1 VVGRITDDSRWRATY
16 RGKVVADIPVKA
28 LSDEAPIY
36 DRPAKAPTAFIEK
49 PATNTS
55 ALAHAHVPSPM
66 EALRALLSSPN
77 VGSKRWVFRQYD
89 SIVQSN
95 TVGGPGSDAA
105 VLRIKGSRRALALKV
120 DSNPRACA
128 LDPYLGAV
136 ATVCEAARNVAC
148 AGARPAGITNCLN
161 YGNPERPEIMWQ
173 FIRGVEGLRDAAL
186 AFDTPVISGNV
197 SFYNETEG
205 RAIPPTPTIA
215 IVGVMADVSHHLKQ
229 HFKFV
234 DDLIVMVRTGSPALA
249 ASEYAALFGADDRT
263 LSPIDLERER
273 RLVEGLVVCA
283 ERGLIRSAHDVS
295 EGGLAVALAE
305 ACFNPDGLLGAEVS
319 LERDSDAGPGNLFGE
334 GPSTVIVSAS
344 AENIEVL
351 HEIFS
356 SLECRVIGRV
366 AMRPRLR
373 IAAPIG
379 QIGIDEDVADLR
391 RLYEDA
397 LPGRLR

>member
-1 VVGRITDDSRWRATY
+1 VRTARDSARLKINEAT
-16 RGKVVADIPVKA
+16 
-28 LSDEAPIY
+28 LAP
-36 DRPAKAPTAFIEK
+36 A
-49 PATNTS
+49 S
-55 ALAHAHVPSPM
+55 VPSPA

-95 TVGGPGSDAA
+95 TVVGPGSDAA
-105 VLRIKGSRRALALKV
+105 VLRIKGSRSALALKV

-186 AFDTPVISGNV
+186 AFDAPVISGNV

-205 RAIPPTPTIA
+205 RAIPPTPAIA
-215 IVGVMADVSHHLKQ
+215 MVGVMADVSHFLKQ
-229 HFKFV
+229 YFRF
-234 DDLIVMVRTGSPALA
+234 DGDLIVMVRTNPPSLA
-249 ASEYAALFGADDRT
+249 ASEYAELFGMPDGA
-263 LSPIDLERER
+263 LPSIDLERER
-273 RLVEGLVVCA
+273 RLIDGLVVCA
-283 ERGLIRSAHDVS
+283 EKGLLRSAHDVS
-295 EGGLAVALAE
+295 DGGLAVALAE
-305 ACFNPDGLLGAEVS
+305 ACFNPDGPLGAEVS
-319 LERDSDAGPGNLFGE
+319 FERDSDSRNLFGE
-334 GPSTVIVSAS
+334 GPSTAIVSAS

-356 SLECRVIGRV
+356 PLECRVIGRV

-379 QIGIDEDVADLR
+379 QIVIDEDVVDLR
-391 RLYEDA
+391 RLYEEA
-397 LPGRLR
+397 LPVRLR